1 MAPLLTV
8 PHAAGRL
15 GSGSDVLGLDD
26 DISRDHDW
34 GLRLTVLVEDDA
46 VAADVRSRLDA
57 DLPEEF
63 AGLPTR
69 FPTSW
74 DPTPTHKVEVATTN
88 AFVRSRL
95 GVLPDELDDPRPWL
109 RLTGQSIL
117 EVTAG
122 PVFVDTPGR
131 ITAVRERLAWYPHDV
146 WLYVLASGWRRIAQE
161 LPFVGR
167 TAERGDDLGSRV
179 VAARL
184 ARDLMHL
191 CFLVERTWPPYPKW
205 FGTRFGQLGLAA
217 AVGPAL
223 TAALGATE
231 WRSREAGLLD
241 AIAHVH
247 ERQRAAGL
255 PSVDTPVVPFW
266 DRPYRSIEE
275 NLVVVLTEAITDP
288 AVAALPPG
296 VGSVEQWVDNVDVLS
311 WPDRR
316 ANLRPE

>member
-26 DISRDHDW
+26 DMSRDHDW
-34 GLRLTVLVEDDA
+34 GLRLTVLVEDGDTA
-46 VAADVRSRLDA
+46 LGVAARLEA
-57 DLPEEF
+57 DP
-63 AGLPTR
+63 
-69 FPTSW
+69 SV
-74 DPTPTHKVEVATTN
+74 THPVEVAATD

-95 GVLPDELDDPRPWL
+95 GVPPDELDDPRTWL

-117 EVTAG
+117 EITAG
-122 PVFVDTPGR
+122 PVFVDTVGR

-146 WLYVLASGWRRIAQE
+146 WLYVLASGWRRVSQE

-167 TAERGDDLGSRV
+167 TADRGDDLGSRV

-191 CFLVERTWPPYPKW
+191 GFLVERTWPPYPKW
-205 FGTRFGQLGLAA
+205 FGIRFRELGVATT
-217 AVGPAL
+217 VGPVL
-223 TAALGATE
+223 TAALGATDWHGRE
-231 WRSREAGLLD
+231 DALVEAVSR
-241 AIAHVH
+241 VH
-247 ERQRAAGL
+247 ERQRAIGL
-255 PSVDTPVVPFW
+255 PSSETPVIPFW
-266 DRPYRSIEE
+266 DRPYRTVADE
-275 NLVVVLTEAITDP
+275 VVTVLTNAITDP
-288 AVAALPPG
+288 AVAALPAG